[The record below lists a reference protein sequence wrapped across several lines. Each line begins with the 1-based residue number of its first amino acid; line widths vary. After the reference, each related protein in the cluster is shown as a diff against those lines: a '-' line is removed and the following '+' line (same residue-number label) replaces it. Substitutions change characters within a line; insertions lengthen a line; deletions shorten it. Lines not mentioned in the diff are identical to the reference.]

1 MRRKF
6 FISII
11 LVIILLFTMGASK
24 ENNELKRMSTFIS
37 NFTEANF
44 YDFDV
49 QRGGNEGITHLGSP
63 SENEGLIFFGIA
75 HNIINNSKT
84 RIKNCPDKKC
94 EYGPKIIDSKFVAE
108 SVKKFFDLPVKHA
121 SILGVLPEGAD
132 DGDPADEP
140 EQAHFDGK
148 NYHFNPAT
156 FQSDTLL
163 YAEVQKVSRQS
174 KIITMTGE
182 IYHSDN
188 PSIRPAAF
196 TATAKPYKFA
206 NKDTWAILSLKFSW
220 KE

>member
-1 MRRKF
+1 MRRKIF
-6 FISII
+6 YGII
-11 LVIILLFTMGASK
+11 LLTVVLFTMGADSK
-24 ENNELKRMSTFIS
+24 NDELKRMSTFIS
-37 NFTEANF
+37 NFTEANY

-49 QRGGNEGITHLGSP
+49 QRNGDEGMTHFGNS

-75 HNIINNSKT
+75 HNLLNNKS
-84 RIKNCPDKKC
+84 RIKNCPDKNC
-94 EYGPKIIDSKFVAE
+94 PYGSKIIDAKFITE
-108 SVKKFFDLPVKHA
+108 SVRKYFDLPVKHA
-121 SILGVLPEGAD
+121 SILGTLPEGAE

-156 FQSDTLL
+156 FTSDTLL
-163 YAEVQKVSRQS
+163 YADVQKVSRQG

-182 IYHSDN
+182 IYHSN
-188 PSIRPAAF
+188 NKSIRPATF